1 MKEYIVRNELTTITE
16 IREDGTE
23 YTYIPYSVIEDAE
36 TVTKADICREW
47 ELDVLKNIEIGIK
60 STGHSDQYSTGFCNG
75 LIWLRSCITGEEP
88 EFLEME
94 QGESEI
100 ERTLKSFND
109 CEQSYLQ
116 SAT

>member
-1 MKEYIVRNELTTITE
+1 MKEYIVRNELITITD

-36 TVTKADICREW
+36 TVTKADIGREFG
-47 ELDVLKNIEIGIK
+47 EKVKQMMKMPE
-60 STGHSDQYSTGFCNG
+60 YGFCDIERIMEIA
-75 LIWLRSCITGEEP
+75 LE
-88 EFLEME
+88 EME
-94 QGESEI
+94 QDESEI

-109 CEQSYLQ
+109 CEQSYFQ